1 MTRRAALFFL
11 TAFAAACGGDRAS
24 TATDP
29 AGLATVIDSTADTV
43 SARTS
48 GDVPATAVRTLTQ
61 ELAIAPGIDDTTLFT
76 DVRELRVD
84 GKGRMWTYDPG
95 PKQILLFAPT
105 GTLLKRIG
113 RSGAG
118 PGEFASDGGMVV
130 LGDSGLAIWDSQ
142 NSRITFVDSSG
153 SYTHSWPTPGGF
165 NTFAGLITD
174 RTGALFMKRP
184 VTPPREGEILGRMGL
199 VRLKDGGAFADS
211 SAAPDLI
218 VPRESYVASNKGST
232 SSMSSNYAPQY
243 YWAWHPE
250 GYFLAADGGKY
261 EIILARKTAKPL
273 VIRRTPSPVPVP
285 EEERDIEKAS
295 ITHNMRGTEP
305 GWSWR
310 GPALPSTKAPMM
322 GLSVAR
328 DGRIWV
334 RVAAASEEI
343 PEAERSEPED
353 SLAPV
358 IKHRTPAVYEVF
370 EPTGR
375 FLGRV
380 AFPPRAR
387 FAEAEGDKVWA
398 IVRDADDV
406 PAVVRFR
413 VEPGFGG

>member
-1 MTRRAALFFL
+1 MLLRPALLVL
-11 TAFAAACGGDRAS
+11 TVLAAACGSDGAK

-29 AGLATVIDSTADTV
+29 AGLATLIDSTADTV
-43 SARTS
+43 SANTN
-48 GDVPATAVRTLTQ
+48 GDVPATAVRTLVQ
-61 ELAIAPGIDDTTLFT
+61 EMAIAPGVDDTTLFS

-84 GKGRMWTYDPG
+84 GTGRMWVYDPS
-95 PKQILLFAPT
+95 PKQILLFSPT

-142 NSRITFVDSSG
+142 NARITFIDSSG

-174 RTGALFMKRP
+174 RAGALFMKRP

-218 VPRESYVASNKGST
+218 VPRESYVASSKGNTSST
-232 SSMSSNYAPQY
+232 SSNYSPAY
-243 YWAWHPE
+243 YWAWHPD

-261 EIILARKTAKPL
+261 QIILARPNAKPL
-273 VIRRTPSPVPVP
+273 VIRRSLTSVSVD
-285 EEERDIEKAS
+285 EEERSIEKAG
-295 ITHNMRGTEP
+295 ITHNMRNTEP

-310 GPALPSTKAPMM
+310 GPALPAEKAPMM
-322 GLSVAR
+322 GLTIAR

-334 RVAAASEEI
+334 RVAAPSEEI
-343 PEAERSEPED
+343 PEAERATPQD

-358 IKHRTPAVYEVF
+358 IKHRTPTVYEVF
-370 EPTGR
+370 EATGR

-387 FAEAEGDKVWA
+387 FAEAEGDFVWA

-406 PAVVRFR
+406 PAVARFR
-413 VEPGFGG
+413 VVPGFK